1 MTRMKAE
8 ILKTEHSS
16 AIYNILSRSFS
27 NPWSVDTINT
37 LLLSDN
43 AVCFG
48 VFEGDTLAG
57 YLALEWVLDEGS
69 LSDIAVLPEY
79 RQKGIAKILMQSL
92 FAEAQK
98 RNLQFITLEVREG
111 NNPAI
116 NLYQKFGFEAVG
128 KRPGYYKD
136 PAEDAILM
144 TKNLK

>member
-16 AIYNILSRSFS
+16 AIHDILSCSFS
-27 NPWSVDTINT
+27 NPWSVDTIST

-69 LSDIAVLPEY
+69 LSDIAVLSEY
-79 RQKGIAKILMQSL
+79 RQKGIAKILMQSML
-92 FAEAQK
+92 AEAEK
-98 RNLQFITLEVREG
+98 RNLCFVTLEVRQG
-111 NNPAI
+111 NAPAI
-116 NLYQKFGFEAVG
+116 NLYQKFGFEVVG